1 MSYVSIFT
9 NLSTIHGTNY
19 HYHLYKYMM
28 YNSIVVNC
36 TLGSLFSKKQRP
48 SSKEGLFVL
57 KCI

>member
-36 TLGSLFSKKQRP
+36 TLGPFLAKNKDPLVKRACLF
-48 SSKEGLFVL
+48 
-57 KCI
+57 